1 MRITRPR
8 RPDCCFAG
16 IYWRSPVGP
25 SKKCKD
31 AQVKR
36 LPFWLSWRNLWL
48 NSAWFDGESDGPF
61 STVGKGSPITA
72 HASIDTETV
81 LLRGGDLAT
90 TLRGQIRLARLKLLR
105 DGGRA
110 PVLVT
115 LAAEPNASADAYRT
129 SISKTMKRVEIEHRP
144 VDLPAGC
151 TDSDLEVA
159 LADLSAD
166 PQVTGV
172 LVLMPLPARIDK
184 GIVSEQLDPLKDVDG
199 VTVVNAGRLH
209 LGLPCL
215 APSTPNG
222 GVALLDHYG
231 IAIDGARVVVIGRS
245 NVVGRPLAALLQRR
259 NATVTVCHSGTRDLP
274 SYTRQADIVALAIGS
289 PGFLT
294 PDLIRPG
301 ATVLDFGINV
311 RDGRITGDAD
321 FEALQG
327 VAGAITPVPGGTGPI
342 TALMLARNT
351 IAAGIAGLH
360 NDLDSIPPF
369 DQGLFEVS
377 VDQQI

>member
-1 MRITRPR
+1 MGNRTARFRQSERDP
-8 RPDCCFAG
+8 
-16 IYWRSPVGP
+16 
-25 SKKCKD
+25 
-31 AQVKR
+31 
-36 LPFWLSWRNLWL
+36 
-48 NSAWFDGESDGPF
+48 
-61 STVGKGSPITA
+61 PITA
-72 HASIDTETV
+72 HASIDIETIS
-81 LLRGGDLAT
+81 LRGGELAT
-90 TLRGQIRLARLKLLR
+90 TLRGQIRLARMKLLR
-105 DGGRA
+105 DGGRP

-129 SISKTMKRVEIEHRP
+129 SISKTMKRVDIEHRP
-144 VDLPAGC
+144 IDLRSGC
-151 TDSDLEVA
+151 SDSDLEST
-159 LADLSAD
+159 LAELSAD
-166 PQVTGV
+166 PEVTGV
-172 LVLMPLPARIDK
+172 LVLMPLPTRIDR
-184 GIVSEQLDPLKDVDG
+184 GIVSEQLNPLKDVDG

-222 GVALLDHYG
+222 GIALLDHYG
-231 IAIDGARVVVIGRS
+231 IAVSGARAVVIGRS

-259 NATVTVCHSGTRDLP
+259 NATVTVCHSGTRDLA
-274 SYTRQADIVALAIGS
+274 SYTREAEIVALAIGS

-301 ATVLDFGINV
+301 VTVLDFGINV
-311 RDGRITGDAD
+311 IGERITGDAD

-369 DQGLFEVS
+369 ERWQSNDPELPA
-377 VDQQI
+377 D

>member
-1 MRITRPR
+1 M
-8 RPDCCFAG
+8 
-16 IYWRSPVGP
+16 
-25 SKKCKD
+25 
-31 AQVKR
+31 
-36 LPFWLSWRNLWL
+36 
-48 NSAWFDGESDGPF
+48 
-61 STVGKGSPITA
+61 
-72 HASIDTETV
+72 
-81 LLRGGDLAT
+81 LRGGELAT
-90 TLRGQIRLARLKLLR
+90 TLRDQIRVARLKLLY
-105 DGGRA
+105 DGGRP

-115 LAAEPNASADAYRT
+115 LAAEPSPAADAYRI
-129 SISKTMKRVEIEHRP
+129 SIAKTMKRVDIEHRP
-144 VDLPAGC
+144 IDLTSGYTDDDLAG
-151 TDSDLEVA
+151 SLHE
-159 LADLSAD
+159 LGRD
-166 PQVTGV
+166 PDVTGV
-172 LVLMPLPARIDK
+172 LVLMPLPARLDK

-199 VTVVNAGRLH
+199 VTVINAGRLH

-231 IAIDGARVVVIGRS
+231 IPIAGADVVVIGRS

-259 NATVTVCHSGTRDLP
+259 NATVTVCHSGSQDLAA
-274 SYTRQADIVALAIGS
+274 YTRHADIVALAIGH

-294 PDLIRPG
+294 PRLIRPG

-311 RDGRITGDAD
+311 IGERITGDAD
-321 FEALQG
+321 FEALRG

-369 DQGLFEVS
+369 ERWQSNGAD
-377 VDQQI
+377 

>member
-1 MRITRPR
+1 M
-8 RPDCCFAG
+8 
-16 IYWRSPVGP
+16 
-25 SKKCKD
+25 
-31 AQVKR
+31 
-36 LPFWLSWRNLWL
+36 
-48 NSAWFDGESDGPF
+48 
-61 STVGKGSPITA
+61 
-72 HASIDTETV
+72 
-81 LLRGGDLAT
+81 
-90 TLRGQIRLARLKLLR
+90 KLLR
-105 DGGRA
+105 DGARLPA
-110 PVLVT
+110 LVT
-115 LAAEPNASADAYRT
+115 LAVEPNASADAYRT
-129 SISKTMKRVEIEHRP
+129 SISRTMKRVEIEHRP
-144 VDLPAGC
+144 IDLPVGC
-151 TDSDLEVA
+151 KDGELGSA
-159 LADLSAD
+159 LAELSAD
-166 PQVTGV
+166 PDVTGV

-231 IAIDGARVVVIGRS
+231 IQIEGASAVVIGRS

-259 NATVTVCHSGTRDLP
+259 NATVTVCHSGTRDLAQ
-274 SYTRQADIVALAIGS
+274 YTREADIVALAVGS

-311 RDGRITGDAD
+311 IEDRITGDAA

-369 DQGLFEVS
+369 ERWQSEDLT
-377 VDQQI
+377 DLHI

>member
-1 MRITRPR
+1 M
-8 RPDCCFAG
+8 
-16 IYWRSPVGP
+16 
-25 SKKCKD
+25 
-31 AQVKR
+31 
-36 LPFWLSWRNLWL
+36 
-48 NSAWFDGESDGPF
+48 
-61 STVGKGSPITA
+61 
-72 HASIDTETV
+72 
-81 LLRGGDLAT
+81 
-90 TLRGQIRLARLKLLR
+90 
-105 DGGRA
+105 
-110 PVLVT
+110 LVT

-129 SISKTMKRVEIEHRP
+129 SISKTMKRVEIEHRAI
-144 VDLPAGC
+144 DLPARCSDG
-151 TDSDLEVA
+151 DLEQA
-159 LADLSAD
+159 LGELSGD
-166 PQVTGV
+166 PEVTGV
-172 LVLMPLPARIDK
+172 LVLMPLPALLET

-231 IAIDGARVVVIGRS
+231 IDIDGARVVVIGRS

-259 NATVTVCHSGTRDLP
+259 NATVTVCHSGTRDLA
-274 SYTRQADIVALAIGS
+274 SYTRQADIVALAVGS

-294 PDLIRPG
+294 PNLIRRG
-301 ATVLDFGINV
+301 ASVLDFGINV
-311 RDGRITGDAD
+311 RGERITGDAD

-351 IAAGIAGLH
+351 IAAGIAGIS

-369 DQGLFEVS
+369 E
-377 VDQQI
+377 